1 MNQELTAVYFLWKR
15 EIIRFLRS
23 KSRIIGSI
31 GMPFFFLVMLGF
43 GIGGIVSLEEGESYL
58 DFVAP
63 GILGMVLLFGSV
75 FSGAIVIMDK
85 QFGFLKETL
94 VAPVRRE
101 SIVLGKALGGA
112 STAVIQGIL
121 MIVVMALMGVSIPLN
136 ALPLLLAVMFLVSM
150 AFVSVG
156 ISLASIM
163 EDMHGFQLIVNFLIF
178 PMFLFSGAIFPLDSV
193 PEVLQYLSYLDPL
206 TYGVDAMRIVL
217 LGTARFSLALDL
229 GILLAFLAV
238 TTSLAAYLFRRIES

>member
-43 GIGGIVSLEEGESYL
+43 GIGGIVSLEGGESYL

-121 MIVVMALMGVSIPLN
+121 MIVVMALMGVSIPLH
-136 ALPLLLAVMFLVSM
+136 ALPLLFAVMFLVSM

-163 EDMHGFQLIVNFLIF
+163 EDMHGFQLTVNFLIF

-193 PEVLQYLSYLDPL
+193 PEILQYLSYVDPL

-217 LGTARFSLALDL
+217 LGTARFSLVLDL
-229 GILLAFLAV
+229 GILLVFLAV